1 MQVPKAHIHPL
12 GENSPNLVTLVPSNG
27 SSVKRKTTKM
37 YQTGLPDGIGIWIP
51 KIPIW
56 KHLGWPWNR
65 KCWFILNPLVYF
77 KAIGIFCCHL
87 VYISP
92 FCSPKTLS
100 KTCPTL
106 IPESDFFS
114 LEIIF
119 ELR

>member
-56 KHLGWPWNR
+56 KWLWNR
-65 KCWFILNPLVYF
+65 KYWFILNPLVYF
-77 KAIGIFCCHL
+77 KAIGIHIL
-87 VYISP
+87 
-92 FCSPKTLS
+92 LS
-100 KTCPTL
+100 FGIYFPVL
-106 IPESDFFS
+106 FPENPVQN
-114 LEIIF
+114 LPNINP
-119 ELR
+119 